1 MTETQKIIKYCAIA
15 LAVVII
21 INIFYFLF
29 SLGSF
34 FLGFETNTNS
44 TTEEQTILD
53 NSIINL
59 DIDLDYTKLN
69 IINSDDYKVVT
80 NNKYLK
86 INNVNNTLKI
96 EEERKLFSKS
106 FKNSELT
113 IYIPNDKIFQDID
126 IDTGAGS
133 INMENISSEE
143 LNLDLGAG
151 KVAINYLTVSRKAD
165 IDSGV
170 GSLDIYSGSIN
181 NLNLDMGVGEVNIKG
196 ILTGKNDIDAG
207 VGSLNI
213 ELINSLNNYSI
224 FIEKGLGKV
233 SVNNIE
239 SKDDYSNNQGS
250 NYIKIN
256 GGVGS
261 INLKTAE

>member
-29 SLGSF
+29 SIGSF
-34 FLGFETNTNS
+34 FLGFETNTS
-44 TTEEQTILD
+44 SKVEELPILD
-53 NSIINL
+53 NSITNL
-59 DIDLDYTKLN
+59 DIDLKYTKLN
-69 IINSDDYKVVT
+69 IINSNDYKVVT

-86 INNVNNTLKI
+86 IDKVNNTLKI
-96 EEERKLFSKS
+96 EENRKLFSKS

-113 IYIPNDKIFQDID
+113 IYIPNDKTFRDID
-126 IDTGAGS
+126 IDTGAGA
-133 INMENISSEE
+133 IKMENINSEE
-143 LNLDLGAG
+143 LDLDLGAG
-151 KVAINYLTVSRKAD
+151 KVTINYLTVSKKAD

-170 GSLDIYSGSIN
+170 GSLNINSGSIN

-250 NYIKIN
+250 NYLNIN